1 MQGAL
6 PAPSPSAIPFPPV
19 DGLRDIALPE
29 PVGVFPL
36 APAWYLLAALLLAL
50 VAWAAY
56 LYLKRR
62 AAFLYRREALAE
74 LEAIAAALDGKGGRI
89 ALAARLPELLKRVAL
104 QVEPRAAVASLSDA
118 RWLGELD
125 RLYGGDGFSKGP
137 GRFLPVLAYGSAGAV
152 AALPRAEI
160 DALVRLCRHWIAKHA
175 RVS

>member
-1 MQGAL
+1 MQAAV
-6 PAPSPSAIPFPPV
+6 PAPSPSATPFPPV
-19 DGLRDIALPE
+19 EGLRDIALPE
-29 PVGVFPL
+29 PVGAFPL
-36 APAWYLLAALLLAL
+36 APAWYVLAALLLAL

-56 LYLKRR
+56 LYVKRR
-62 AAFLYRREALAE
+62 AVHLYRREALAE

-104 QVEPRAAVASLSDA
+104 HVEPRTSVASLSGA

-137 GRFLPVLAYGSAGAV
+137 GRYLPVLAYGTAGAV
-152 AALPRAEI
+152 AGLPRAEI

-175 RVS
+175 KPS